1 MAGAF
6 LFPRWRDASTTQES
20 TAMADDDAQVQDE
33 QREADDQDQTHETDD
48 LGDAG
53 KAALKRE
60 REARKAA
67 EKEKADLA
75 KKIAD
80 FEKAQQER
88 DTEAAK
94 AKGEWET
101 IAKQREDELAALKA
115 QINDRDLRDR
125 KTAIAKAAGLPDDL
139 AGRLQGETDDEL
151 EADAKAL
158 AKHLKAQ
165 DAPDNDAGKRTA
177 PGQKKPDKSE
187 FSNPAKWGL
196 RTT

>member
-1 MAGAF
+1 
-6 LFPRWRDASTTQES
+6 
-20 TAMADDDAQVQDE
+20 MADDDTQVQDD
-33 QREADDQDQTHETDD
+33 QREADDQDQTTHETDD

-67 EKEKADLA
+67 EKDKADLA

-80 FEKAQQER
+80 FEKAQQDR

-101 IAKQREDELAALKA
+101 IAKQREDELADLKA
-115 QINDRDLRDR
+115 QIADRDLRDR

-139 AGRLQGETDDEL
+139 ASRLHGETDDEL

-177 PGQKKPDKSE
+177 PGLKKTDKSE
-187 FSNPAKWGL
+187 FSNPTRWGI
-196 RTT
+196 R